1 MGYYVRIDE
10 HNFAIMKKDFKK
22 AYEACIALNDRDD
35 LKSGGGGTFTL
46 PNGEKMKYGDPRPKG
61 MNYHPMKWFSW
72 MEANY
77 PETCKTLDDVLTAL
91 GFEISY
97 DSKGNIDGLQYDSK
111 IGDEELFLKAI
122 APFVKKGSIINW
134 VGEDNTFWQH
144 YFDGKKMTTRYGSIV
159 YEKVFDE

>member
-10 HNFAIMKKDFKK
+10 HDFTIMKKDFEK

-46 PNGEKMKYGDPRPKG
+46 PNGKKMKYGDPRPKG
-61 MNYHPMKWFSW
+61 MSYHPMKWFSW

-97 DSKGNIDGLQYDSK
+97 DSKGNIDGLEYDSK
-111 IGDEELFLKAI
+111 IGDEEHFLAAI
-122 APFVKKGSIINW
+122 APFVKKGSYLNW
-134 VGEDNTFWQH
+134 VGEDNVFWQNN
-144 YFDGKKMTTRYGSIV
+144 FDGKKMTTKQGRIV
-159 YEKVFDE
+159 YEKVYDE